1 MKSKIHEFP
10 LKKFTMSKK
19 IILILTLFVSV
30 ISLAQKPIFTSAIVK
45 SATVYTNGAE
55 LSQSTSVNLPKGTS
69 EIVIK
74 NVADYLNENTVQIG
88 APSSLTVLSVQFTQ
102 NYISEYE
109 IDESNPAIK
118 KVRDSITLVQKE
130 IAKIQIDKI
139 SHSKTIELLDK
150 NQQIAG
156 QNSSLNVMELMKLVD
171 YYKAKRTELNN
182 AITAFQEK
190 ETKLNE
196 KLAKLNSKLEINT
209 KNEEKTSRGKL
220 VLQVMNEV
228 AGNVNLDINYMTNN
242 ASWQPFYDLRAEN
255 INEPINM
262 MYKAQVVQNTGID
275 WKKVKLTLSSGSP
288 NQNNEAPILQA
299 WFLRYG
305 YPVAYDSRN
314 QNSPINSL
322 QGKVSGLQITTTKD
336 GVEETKSVTLR
347 GNRSISGSNQAL
359 VVIDGKISTAA
370 ILQNLSPNK
379 IKKTEI
385 LKGAEGA
392 ALYGSDGANG
402 VIVVTTKGGLDDYT
416 DIVENQL
423 NVSFDIDI
431 PYDILSNGKAH
442 SVALKEIKLPA
453 TYRYYAAPRVEK
465 EAFLLAQI
473 NDYSKFNLLPGEA
486 NIIFEGMYVG
496 KTFINPNQTAD
507 TLSLSMGRDKKISI
521 KREKVADKSGTKFL
535 SSYKEQTFTYDI
547 TVRNNKKET
556 VEILLKD
563 QYPISTDKE
572 ITIEVL
578 EKDKAKVNEETGIMT
593 WELKLSPNETKK
605 IRISYKVKYPKEK
618 IIDNL

>member
-1 MKSKIHEFP
+1 MKK
-10 LKKFTMSKK
+10 L
-19 IILILTLFVSV
+19 LLLTLLVSV
-30 ISLAQKPIFTSAIVK
+30 FSYAQKPIFTSAKVNA
-45 SATVYTNGAE
+45 ATVYTNGAE
-55 LSQSTSVNLPKGTS
+55 LSQSTSINLPKGTS

-130 IAKIQIDKI
+130 IAKVQIDKV

-150 NQQIAG
+150 NQQVAG
-156 QNSSLNVMELMKLVD
+156 QNSGLSVVELMKLVD
-171 YYKAKRTELNN
+171 YYKVKRTELNN
-182 AITAFQEK
+182 AITIFQEK
-190 ETKLNE
+190 ENKLNE

-220 VLQVMNEV
+220 ILQVMNEV

-255 INEPINM
+255 IKEPINM
-262 MYKAQVVQNTGID
+262 MYKAKVVQNTGID
-275 WKKVKLTLSSGSP
+275 WKKVKLTLSSGNP

-305 YPVAYDSRN
+305 YPAVYGYKN
-314 QNSPINSL
+314 QNATLNTI
-322 QGKVSGLQITTTKD
+322 QGKSSGIKVNAD
-336 GVEETKSVTLR
+336 MEES
-347 GNRSISGSNQAL
+347 SISN
-359 VVIDGKISTAA
+359 
-370 ILQNLSPNK
+370 
-379 IKKTEI
+379 
-385 LKGAEGA
+385 
-392 ALYGSDGANG
+392 Y
-402 VIVVTTKGGLDDYT
+402 TT
-416 DIVENQL
+416 VNENQL
-423 NVSFDIDI
+423 NVSFDIEI

-453 TYRYYAAPRVEK
+453 SYRYYAVPRVEK

-521 KREKVADKSGTKFL
+521 KREKVTDKSGTKFL

-547 TVRNNKKET
+547 TVRNNKKEAI
-556 VEILLKD
+556 EMLLKD

-578 EKDKAKVNEETGIMT
+578 EKDKAKVNEETGVMT
-593 WELKLSPNETKK
+593 WELKLAPNETKK
-605 IRISYKVKYPKEK
+605 IRISYKVKYPKDK

>member
-1 MKSKIHEFP
+1 M
-10 LKKFTMSKK
+10 KK
-19 IILILTLFVSV
+19 ILLLLTLFVSV
-30 ISLAQKPIFTSAIVK
+30 ISMAQKPIFTSAKVNA
-45 SATVYTNGAE
+45 ATVYTNGAE
-55 LSQSTSVNLPKGTS
+55 ISQSTSLTLPKGTS

-109 IDESNPAIK
+109 IDESNPVIK
-118 KVRDSITLVQKE
+118 KVRDSITLVKKE
-130 IAKIQIDKI
+130 IEKVQIEKI

-150 NQQIAG
+150 NQQVAG
-156 QNSSLNVMELMKLVD
+156 QNSGLSVTELMKLVD

-182 AITAFQEK
+182 AITVFQEK
-190 ETKLNE
+190 ENKLNE

-220 VLQVMNEV
+220 ILQVMNEV

-255 INEPINM
+255 IKEPINM
-262 MYKAQVVQNTGID
+262 MYKAKVIQNTGVD
-275 WKKVKLTLSSGSP
+275 WKKVKLTLSSGNP

-305 YPVAYDSRN
+305 NLGTYGYKN
-314 QNSPINSL
+314 QNTVLNSIQGMSPGLNIYGSSGTPGSEEKILIRGVSSL
-322 QGKVSGLQITTTKD
+322 DEKSKPLYVLNGVPITENQFKNLSQSSI
-336 GVEETKSVTLR
+336 KSVEVLKDSNATSIY
-347 GNRSISGSNQAL
+347 GNRGS
-359 VVIDGKISTAA
+359 
-370 ILQNLSPNK
+370 
-379 IKKTEI
+379 
-385 LKGAEGA
+385 
-392 ALYGSDGANG
+392 NG
-402 VIVVTTKGGLDDYT
+402 VILITTKQMSDYT
-416 DIVENQL
+416 DIEENQL
-423 NVSFDIDI
+423 NVSFDIEI

-453 TYRYYAAPRVEK
+453 SYRYYAVPRVEK

-521 KREKVADKSGTKFL
+521 KREKVTDKSGTKFL

-547 TVRNNKKET
+547 TVRNNKKEAI
-556 VEILLKD
+556 EMLLKD

-578 EKDKAKVNEETGIMT
+578 EKDKAKVNEETVVMT
-593 WELKLSPNETKK
+593 WELKLAPNETKK
-605 IRISYKVKYPKEK
+605 IRISYKVRYPKDK